1 MEMIC
6 AFKLLP
12 FLSWIGRPI
21 ENREMIEVNVAHDQH
36 TIAGSGG
43 SMSIHPGNH
52 KTRAWQKSNSDAAAC
67 IVANGERRIPS
78 VLHVSHRTLPS
89 YGLERRKEKCLAR
102 KSHLASSAE
111 HILNVRLTPAGV

>member
-36 TIAGSGG
+36 TIAGSAS
-43 SMSIHPGNH
+43 SMSMHPGNH

>member
-6 AFKLLP
+6 AFKGLP
-12 FLSWIGRPI
+12 FLRSTPRPM
-21 ENREMIEVNVAHDQH
+21 EKQEMIEVNVAHDQH

-43 SMSIHPGNH
+43 SMSMHPGNH

-67 IVANGERRIPS
+67 VVANGKRRIPS
-78 VLHVSHRTLPS
+78 VLHVSHRALPR
-89 YGLERRKEKCLAR
+89 YGLEHRKEKCLAR